1 MSMYRGLLVATALS
15 LLLTAEC
22 LAQSR
27 QTFICTGLKGYAAA
41 FGPGMPKAQ
50 MEDDGFSG
58 GIFTIAIR
66 SSGTGFGVDL
76 VIVDSS
82 GRSLDARKDGARL
95 TARSLSDSARL
106 IKVDAVYPLAEENYT
121 LFLDRPGFAQLIMTQ
136 TKFVFDTWKA
146 AVFVGAC
153 TAS

>member
-1 MSMYRGLLVATALS
+1 MNRNLSVAAA
-15 LLLTAEC
+15 LLTLFATDC

-27 QTFICTGLKGYAAA
+27 QTFICTDIKGYAAA

-50 MEDDGFSG
+50 LENDGFSG

-76 VIVDSS
+76 VFVDSS

-106 IKVDAVYPLAEENYT
+106 VKVDAVYPLAEENYT

-136 TKFVFDTWKA
+136 TKFVFDSWKA